1 MGYMINFI
9 VYTIAMV
16 GIIFLAVFVYKKFSF
31 CAGTK
36 SKFLNVEDCISI
48 GPRKELF
55 VVRAGN
61 ERFLVASDVGR
72 TSLISKLNSNS
83 NYVEEVKEFQNF
95 KEVKEVAQA
104 SYNQSRV
111 NNPKSILNTPKRE
124 QTSSVDDLPEIV
136 SLSKQNRPTMVNRQP
151 KKVFKNIVNNI

>member
-1 MGYMINFI
+1 MGYMLNFI

-72 TSLISKLNSNS
+72 TSLISKLNFFPSLMS
-83 NYVEEVKEFQNF
+83 LPLQD
-95 KEVKEVAQA
+95 
-104 SYNQSRV
+104 
-111 NNPKSILNTPKRE
+111 
-124 QTSSVDDLPEIV
+124 TSVV
-136 SLSKQNRPTMVNRQP
+136 SL
-151 KKVFKNIVNNI
+151 